1 MCGPLLLALLQPVLP
16 TAESELSFCTE
27 SGFCWLLL
35 QLFLSMSEN
44 TVFNAVLI
52 SFSRLDF
59 ETILDLQ

>member
-1 MCGPLLLALLQPVLP
+1 MRAPPPGPAAAGS
-16 TAESELSFCTE
+16 TAESELSFCRE